1 MSKAIVILLLI
12 ILLQALKPAKAFCAS
27 SLPLGIYCVSLEQFK
42 EIGQTKFNIILNPFW
57 AQGRDSTP
65 PYLEQCHRY
74 GKKGTPGFDQE
85 RIKRGDSTYISEYV
99 ASMQKHPGLLA
110 YYLSDEPSDAGV
122 SPDAAEFA
130 YRVIKNLDERRP
142 ILLSHFRD
150 GKAYANA
157 YDIFLYDQYPMGNMP
172 LARYRD
178 LFREIVEEIS
188 PKPVWA
194 VIQIFGAGQRWKQ
207 PTQEELRCMTYLA
220 LIHGAQ
226 GVAFY
231 MYGRPGDS
239 YYVREHPEHWS
250 SVKALAAEL
259 DGLSPVLLTKTSTR
273 NVSVGHNCVDILL
286 KEHHGNLYLLAV
298 NWASGT
304 NPVNGH
310 YQGISLRNVRFS
322 IPAIQTARIR
332 VVGKSGLGT
341 GALGREFNMAQGSFW
356 DDLDPYGV
364 RVYKISPF

>member
-1 MSKAIVILLLI
+1 MRKAIVIVLLI
-12 ILLQALKPAKAFCAS
+12 LPQALEPAKAFCAS

-42 EIGQTKFNIILNPFW
+42 EIGQTKFNVILNPFW
-57 AQGRDSTP
+57 AQGKDSTP

-85 RIKRGDSTYISEYV
+85 RIKKGDSTYISDYV

-130 YRVIKNLDERRP
+130 YRVIKNLDEGRP

-172 LARYRD
+172 LARYRN
-178 LFREIVEEIS
+178 LFREIVKEVT

-194 VIQIFGAGQRWKQ
+194 VIQVFGAGQQWKQ

-226 GVAFY
+226 GLAFY

-239 YYVREHPEHWS
+239 YYIREHPEHWRA
-250 SVKALAAEL
+250 VKALAAEL
-259 DGLSPVLLTKTSTR
+259 DGLSPVLLAKTSTQ
-273 NVSVGHNCVDILL
+273 NVSAGHSCVDILL
-286 KEHHGNLYLLAV
+286 KEHRGHLYLLAV
-298 NWASGT
+298 NWASGSS
-304 NPVNGH
+304 PVNGH
-310 YQGISLRNVRFS
+310 YPGISLRNVRFS
-322 IPAIQTARIR
+322 IPAVQTARIR
-332 VVGKSGLGT
+332 VVGKPGLGT
-341 GALGREFNMAQGSFW
+341 GVLGREFNMTQGSFQ

-364 RVYKISPF
+364 RVYKISSF